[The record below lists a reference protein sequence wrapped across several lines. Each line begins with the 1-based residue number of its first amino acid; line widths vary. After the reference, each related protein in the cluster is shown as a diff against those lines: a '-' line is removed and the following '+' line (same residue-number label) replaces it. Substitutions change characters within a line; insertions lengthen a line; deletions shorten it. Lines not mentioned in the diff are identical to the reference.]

1 MNIEIASRLARLRK
15 EKGFSQE
22 DLADKLG
29 ISRQAVSKWE
39 RAEAS
44 PDTDN
49 LILLA
54 RLYDV
59 SLDTL
64 LSTDAKD
71 EEIKTEVVDS
81 IKKEEDDK
89 HEHEDKEE
97 SKNLVINII
106 RSVYTL
112 LVVIAYLLIG
122 FLAPRG
128 FIRGWLVFL
137 TIPIVFTLITAIE
150 KKNANLFAFPVV
162 ATIIFLSV
170 GMLTGVWHPTWI
182 VFLLI
187 PVYYSITGIIHKA
200 NKDKK

>member
-1 MNIEIASRLARLRK
+1 MNIEIASRLAKLRK
-15 EKGFSQE
+15 EKGLSQE

-162 ATIIFLSV
+162 TTLVFLSV

-187 PVYYSITGIIHKA
+187 PIYYSITGIIHKA
-200 NKDKK
+200 NKEKK

>member
-1 MNIEIASRLARLRK
+1 MNIEIASRLAKLRK
-15 EKGFSQE
+15 EKGLSQE

-89 HEHEDKEE
+89 HDYDNKEE

-162 ATIIFLSV
+162 TTLVFLSV

-187 PVYYSITGIIHKA
+187 PIYYSITGIIHKSA
-200 NKDKK
+200 HKK

>member
-1 MNIEIASRLARLRK
+1 MNIEIASRLAKLRK

-97 SKNLVINII
+97 AKSLVINII

-128 FIRGWLVFL
+128 VIRGWLVFL

-162 ATIIFLSV
+162 TTLVFLSV

-200 NKDKK
+200 NKEKK

>member
-1 MNIEIASRLARLRK
+1 MNIEIASRLVKLRK
-15 EKGFSQE
+15 EKGLSQE

-122 FLAPRG
+122 FLAPCG

-162 ATIIFLSV
+162 TTLVFLSV

>member
-1 MNIEIASRLARLRK
+1 MNIEIASRLVKLRK
-15 EKGFSQE
+15 EKGLSQE

-89 HEHEDKEE
+89 HDHDDKEE

-162 ATIIFLSV
+162 ATLVFLSV
-170 GMLTGVWHPTWI
+170 GIFAGVWNPTWV
-182 VFLLI
+182 VFLSI
-187 PVYYSITGIIHKA
+187 PIYYSITGIIHKA
-200 NKDKK
+200 HKDKK